1 MSYSITISGAT
12 LNELRENV
20 DRAAQ
25 RLLGRPSTEPEP
37 ASEQAPAAAPLARTR
52 GRPAKVVAEEAPAP
66 VAAPV
71 ASPAAPAVDNGPLKA
86 AAIAALVK
94 LINANDALG
103 RNGKQVCM
111 DLCLKFG
118 GRNVSTIGPEKYP
131 EVIAAANKALDDLN
145 SNPAA

>member
-1 MSYSITISGAT
+1 MSRFSIMVGGDSLAEVTANIH
-12 LNELRENV
+12 ELVN
-20 DRAAQ
+20 A
-25 RLLGRPSTEPEP
+25 LGFRSSIE
-37 ASEQAPAAAPLARTR
+37 ASAVAPVARTR

-71 ASPAAPAVDNGPLKA
+71 APPAAPAADPDKLKA

-103 RNGKQVCM
+103 RDGKQVCT
-111 DLCLKFG
+111 DLCTSHG
-118 GRNVSTIGPEKYP
+118 GKNVSAINPANYP
-131 EVIAAANKALDDLN
+131 ALIDSANKALDDLN

>member
-52 GRPAKVVAEEAPAP
+52 GRPAKAVAEEAPAP

-71 ASPAAPAVDNGPLKA
+71 APPAAPAVDNGQLKA

-103 RNGKQVCM
+103 RNGKQVCL
-111 DLCLKFG
+111 DLCMSFG
-118 GRNVSTIGPEKYP
+118 GKNVSTISADKYP
-131 EVIAAANKALDDLN
+131 AVIDAANKALETLN
-145 SNPAA
+145 ENPAA

>member
-1 MSYSITISGAT
+1 MSNISITISNLGVHEAASLLARLQGTPVEGAPDT
-12 LNELRENV
+12 
-20 DRAAQ
+20 
-25 RLLGRPSTEPEP
+25 T
-37 ASEQAPAAAPLARTR
+37 AAAPVARTR

-71 ASPAAPAVDNGPLKA
+71 APPAAPAVDTGQLKA

-118 GRNVSTIGPEKYP
+118 GKNVSTISPEKYP
-131 EVIAAANKALDDLN
+131 AVIAAANKALDDLN

>member
-1 MSYSITISGAT
+1 MLYSITVSADSI
-12 LNELRENV
+12 NELAENLTLTA
-20 DRAAQ
+20 R
-25 RLLGRPSTEPEP
+25 RLFNVGLASTDEPNPS
-37 ASEQAPAAAPLARTR
+37 PAAAPVARTR
-52 GRPAKVVAEEAPAP
+52 GRPAKVVAEEAPTP

-71 ASPAAPAVDNGPLKA
+71 APPAAPAADTEQLKA

-118 GRNVSTIGPEKYP
+118 GRNVSTISPEKYP
-131 EVIAAANKALDDLN
+131 AVIEAANKALDDLN